1 MLATK
6 PWTSRY
12 APGVPADVKIPDEP
26 VTAALTAAA
35 GRWPARV
42 AVDFFGA
49 TTTYAHLAAEV
60 ERAAGALHDLGVR
73 RGDRVAIVLPNTTA
87 HVVAFY
93 AVLRL
98 GAVVVEHNPTYTADE
113 IAHQLADSGASVA
126 LVWTKAVPAVLAARD
141 GSEHAAPDLRTVVA
155 VDLARDLPTA
165 SRLALRLPVARARA
179 QRDALRGPVPAGVP
193 DWHDLVRRA
202 RRLPPA
208 LPHPTSDDVAL
219 IQYTGGTT
227 GTPKGAVLTHR
238 NLVANVVQGQAWAA
252 FTEGAEV
259 VYGVLPFFHAFGL
272 TFCLTLPAR
281 IGATLVAFPKFDP
294 QAFVAAQKRR
304 PATFLPG
311 VAPMFDRIVAAATG
325 TASGD
330 GSEGRAAEPRADLSS
345 IRLAFAGAMPI
356 TAETAQRWEDATGG
370 LLIEG
375 YGMTETAP
383 VALGNPCSD
392 DRRPGTLGLPFPS
405 TDIRVVDAEAL
416 DAGDLRDAEPTTPDG
431 GVPTVRGELLVRGP
445 QVFQGYWQRPDET
458 AGQLL
463 DDGWLRTGDVVEVPL
478 DGPDAGTVTLVD
490 RIKEMI
496 VTGGFKV
503 YPSQVEEHLRQMPG
517 VRDVAV
523 VGLPGT
529 GSDEQVAAV
538 LVLDEAPGGPVGA
551 DDGGSPPRV
560 DLAAVREWGEK
571 RLARYALPRTLAVV
585 PELPRS
591 QIGKVLRRVVR
602 EDLLGRDDVERH
614 RG

>member
-26 VTAALTAAA
+26 VTAALTEAA

-73 RGDRVAIVLPNTTA
+73 RGDRVALVLPNTTA

-113 IAHQLADSGASVA
+113 LAHQLADSGASVA

-141 GSEHAAPDLRTVVA
+141 GSEHAAPGLRTVVA

-208 LPHPTSDDVAL
+208 LPHPTADDVAL

-238 NLVANVVQGQAWAA
+238 NLVANVVQGQAWAG

-294 QAFVAAQKRR
+294 QAFVAAQSRR

-311 VAPMFDRIVAAATG
+311 VAPMFDRIVAAASGTPSDDGTTG
-325 TASGD
+325 RGAK
-330 GSEGRAAEPRADLSS
+330 PRTDLSS

-356 TAETAQRWEDATGG
+356 TAETASRWEDATGG

-416 DAGDLRDAEPTTPDG
+416 DAGDLRDAEPATPDG

-458 AGQLL
+458 ADQLL

-538 LVLDEAPGGPVGA
+538 LVLDTADGP
-551 DDGGSPPRV
+551 DDGTAPRV
-560 DLAAVREWGEK
+560 DLTAVREWGEK
-571 RLARYALPRTLAVV
+571 RLARYALPRTIAVV

>member
-1 MLATK
+1 MNTLATR
-6 PWTSRY
+6 PWTARY
-12 APGVPADVKIPDEP
+12 APGVPTDVEIPDEP
-26 VTAALTAAA
+26 VTAALLRAAE
-35 GRWPARV
+35 RWPDRV

-49 TTTYAHLAAEV
+49 TTTYARLVAEI
-60 ERAAGALHDLGVR
+60 ERGASALHDLGVR
-73 RGDRVAIVLPNTTA
+73 RGDRVALVLPNGTS
-87 HVVAFY
+87 HVAAFY
-93 AVLRL
+93 AVQRL

-113 IAHQLADSGASVA
+113 LAHQLADSGASVA
-126 LVWTKAVPAVLAARD
+126 VVWTKAVPAVLEAR
-141 GSEHAAPDLRTVVA
+141 SHAPALRTVVA
-155 VDLARDLPTA
+155 LDIARDLPRG

-179 QRDALRGPVPAGVP
+179 QRDALRGPVPAGTP

-202 RRLPPA
+202 RALPRA
-208 LPHPTSDDVAL
+208 LPHPGADDVAL

-238 NLVANVVQGQAWAA
+238 NLVANVVQGQAWAEFA
-252 FTEGAEV
+252 EGAET

-294 QAFVAAQKRR
+294 QAFVAAQSRR

-311 VAPMFDRIVAAATG
+311 VAPMFDRIVT
-325 TASGD
+325 
-330 GSEGRAAEPRADLSS
+330 AAEAAGADLTS

-375 YGMTETAP
+375 YGMTETSP
-383 VALGNPCSD
+383 VSLGNPVSD

-405 TDIRVVDAEAL
+405 TEIRVVDADAL
-416 DAGDLRDAEPTTPDG
+416 DAGELRDAEPTPADDPDA
-431 GVPTVRGELLVRGP
+431 PRTVRGELLVRGP
-445 QVFQGYWQRPDET
+445 QVFRGYWNRPEET
-458 AGQLL
+458 AQQLL
-463 DDGWLRTGDVVEVPL
+463 DDGWLRTGDVVRVPL
-478 DGPDAGTVTLVD
+478 DGPDAGLVTLVD

-503 YPSQVEEHLRQMPG
+503 YPSQVEDHLRGMPG

-523 VGLPGT
+523 VGLPGS
-529 GSDEQVAAV
+529 GSDENVTAV
-538 LVLDEAPGGPVGA
+538 VVLDE
-551 DDGGSPPRV
+551 DDDAGSPPRV

-571 RLARYALPRTLAVV
+571 RLARYALPRAFAVV
-585 PELPRS
+585 PDLPRS

-602 EDLLGRDDVERH
+602 EDLLGRDDVEH
-614 RG
+614 HGA

>member
-1 MLATK
+1 MNTLASR
-6 PWTSRY
+6 PWTDRY
-12 APGVPADVKIPDEP
+12 SPGVPTDVTVPDEP
-26 VTAALTAAA
+26 VTAALYRAAE
-35 GRWPARV
+35 RWPDRV

-49 TTTYAHLAAEV
+49 TTTYARLVAQV
-60 ERAAGALHDLGVR
+60 ERAASALHDLGVR
-73 RGDRVAIVLPNTTA
+73 RGDRVALVLPNCTS

-93 AVLRL
+93 AVERL
-98 GAVVVEHNPTYTADE
+98 GAVVVEHNPTYTTGE
-113 IAHQLADSGASVA
+113 LAHQLADSGASVA
-126 LVWTKAVPAVLAARD
+126 VVWTKTVPAVLEARAHVP
-141 GSEHAAPDLRTVVA
+141 GLRRVVGL
-155 VDLARDLPTA
+155 DIARDLPRG

-202 RRLPPA
+202 RALPPS
-208 LPHPTSDDVAL
+208 LPHPAADDVAL
-219 IQYTGGTT
+219 LQYTGGTT

-238 NLVANVVQGQAWAA
+238 NLVANVVQGQAWASFA
-252 FTEGAEV
+252 EGAET

-294 QAFVAAQKRR
+294 KAFVAAQARR

-311 VAPMFDRIVAAATG
+311 VAPMFDRIVGAAADAPG
-325 TASGD
+325 AGGD
-330 GSEGRAAEPRADLSS
+330 LTS

-356 TAETAQRWEDATGG
+356 TAETAQRWEDTTGG

-375 YGMTETAP
+375 YGMTETSP
-383 VALGNPCSD
+383 VSLGNPVSD

-405 TDIRVVDAEAL
+405 TEIRVVDADAL
-416 DAGDLRDAEPTTPDG
+416 DAGELRDAEPEPSDD
-431 GVPTVRGELLVRGP
+431 PSAPRTVRGELLVRGP
-445 QVFQGYWQRPDET
+445 QVFRGYWNRPEET
-458 AGQLL
+458 AQQLL
-463 DDGWLRTGDVVEVPL
+463 DGGWLRTGDVVRVPL
-478 DGPDAGTVTLVD
+478 DGPDAGLVTLVD

-503 YPSQVEEHLRQMPG
+503 YPSQVEDHLRDMPG

-523 VGLPGT
+523 VGVPGS
-529 GSDEQVAAV
+529 GSDEHVAAV
-538 LVLDEAPGGPVGA
+538 VVLDDADGA
-551 DDGGSPPRV
+551 GSPPRV
-560 DLAAVREWGEK
+560 DLAAVREWGEQ

-614 RG
+614 GA

>member
-1 MLATK
+1 MNTLATR

-12 APGVPADVKIPDEP
+12 APGVPADVEIPDEP

-35 GRWPARV
+35 GRWPGRV

-49 TTTYAHLAAEV
+49 TTTYARLAADV

-73 RGDRVAIVLPNTTA
+73 RGDRVALVLPNGTA

-113 IAHQLADSGASVA
+113 LAHQLADCGAVVA
-126 LVWTKAVPAVLAARD
+126 VAWTKAVPAVLDAR
-141 GSEHAAPDLRTVVA
+141 SHAPALRTVVA
-155 VDLARDLPTA
+155 VDIARDLPRA
-165 SRLALRLPVARARA
+165 SRLALHLPVARART

-208 LPHPTSDDVAL
+208 LPHPTADDVAL
-219 IQYTGGTT
+219 LQYTGGTT

-238 NLVANVVQGQAWAA
+238 NLVANVVQGQAWAGFA
-252 FTEGAEV
+252 EGEET

-281 IGATLVAFPKFDP
+281 VGATLVAFPKFDP
-294 QAFVAAQKRR
+294 QAFVAAQARR

-311 VAPMFDRIVAAATG
+311 VAPMFDRIVAAA
-325 TASGD
+325 SGD
-330 GSEGRAAEPRADLSS
+330 GADGRPAGPRTDLSS

-356 TAETAQRWEDATGG
+356 TAETARRWEDATGG

-375 YGMTETAP
+375 YGMTETSP
-383 VALGNPCSD
+383 ISLGNPCSD
-392 DRRPGTLGLPFPS
+392 ERRPGTLGLPFPS
-405 TDIRVVDAEAL
+405 TEIRVVDADAL
-416 DAGDLRDAEPTTPDG
+416 DAGDLRDAAPSEPTGDG
-431 GVPTVRGELLVRGP
+431 VRTVRGELLVRGP
-445 QVFQGYWQRPDET
+445 QVFRGYWNRPEET
-458 AGQLL
+458 AHQLL
-463 DDGWLRTGDVVEVPL
+463 ADGWLRTGDVVQVPL
-478 DGPDAGTVTLVD
+478 DGPDAGTATLVD

-503 YPSQVEEHLRQMPG
+503 YPSQVEEHLRRMPG

-523 VGLPGT
+523 VGLPGD
-529 GSDEQVAAV
+529 GSDERVAAV
-538 LVLDEAPGGPVGA
+538 LVLDDA
-551 DDGGSPPRV
+551 DDGTAPPRV
-560 DLAAVREWGEK
+560 DLAAVREWGER

-602 EDLLGRDDVERH
+602 EDLLGRDDVEHH
-614 RG
+614 RS